1 MKRLFVVMLAVAGL
15 ALARNAFAQDG
26 GNPGAS
32 AAGKSVAATKLS
44 GPETLWTVKLEDL
57 RPKMR
62 VRIRLNQGRPFVGTV
77 ARVSETTV
85 ELDLSTEASGLPGKV
100 RFRKGDIAEVTELK
114 SQSDEEKRRVVE
126 ERDKSIAQIKV
137 EAATR
142 LEKRQA
148 GERKDEE
155 TAKTAQEDYR
165 KALDVVVSRQKE
177 DEMRKL
183 LAEFPTGDWGEEKF
197 RQIRENWILRDLRPT
212 DKEIRFLSVFKDW
225 KEARDTVAILD
236 EREQEKSGDKLLLK
250 FPPSEGWGQAK
261 LSAIAEKEAKGETVT
276 EKETEFKKVYE
287 AWSKA
292 VVRRA
297 AEMPA
302 GETPGKGEEE
312 KPVPENEPVAPVKPV
327 EEKSA
332 GTVPEEG
339 NGIGLSPDENTV
351 YVAETP
357 TARLWAYELSA
368 PGEVKPGAG
377 EKAPTEEKQP
387 PAVDKA
393 PDEVKPGVG
402 EKVPAD
408 EPQDPAAEKTLT
420 DEKTPEATPAAG
432 EKTPAEG
439 KPTEVAG

>member
-1 MKRLFVVMLAVAGL
+1 M
-15 ALARNAFAQDG
+15 
-26 GNPGAS
+26 
-32 AAGKSVAATKLS
+32 
-44 GPETLWTVKLEDL
+44 
-57 RPKMR
+57 
-62 VRIRLNQGRPFVGTV
+62 
-77 ARVSETTV
+77 
-85 ELDLSTEASGLPGKV
+85 
-100 RFRKGDIAEVTELK
+100 
-114 SQSDEEKRRVVE
+114 
-126 ERDKSIAQIKV
+126 
-137 EAATR
+137 
-142 LEKRQA
+142 
-148 GERKDEE
+148 
-155 TAKTAQEDYR
+155 
-165 KALDVVVSRQKE
+165 
-177 DEMRKL
+177 
-183 LAEFPTGDWGEEKF
+183 
-197 RQIRENWILRDLRPT
+197 
-212 DKEIRFLSVFKDW
+212 
-225 KEARDTVAILD
+225 AILD

-339 NGIGLSPDENTV
+339 KAVPTEKPAEIVPDE
-351 YVAETP
+351 EK
-357 TARLWAYELSA
+357 A

>member
-312 KPVPENEPVAPVKPV
+312 KPVPENEPVAPAKPV

-339 NGIGLSPDENTV
+339 KAVPTEKPAEIVPDE
-351 YVAETP
+351 EK
-357 TARLWAYELSA
+357 A